1 MAEAETF
8 DGAEPRI
15 QNATM
20 GITPTVTEQVAA
32 LYEAH
37 RLAIYRFLA
46 GQGLDNGTAQEL
58 TQDVFVKLF
67 VAMEK
72 GTEIQSELSWI
83 YGVASNSAVDY
94 WRREG
99 RPMWV
104 ELDATPVLSETLRS
118 AELTPEAAAARSERL
133 RRVAKMM
140 ARLPK
145 EQRLGI
151 HLRMQGMRY
160 RAIAEI
166 LGVSVSTAAEWLSI
180 AVERLRSAA
189 NE

>member
-1 MAEAETF
+1 MAEADTF
-8 DGAEPRI
+8 DAAVRKTQEF
-15 QNATM
+15 AM
-20 GITPTVTEQVAA
+20 GVSLSPVERAAA

-46 GQGLDNGTAQEL
+46 GQGLDIGTAQEL
-58 TQDVFVKLF
+58 TQDVFVRLF
-67 VAMEK
+67 VAIDR
-72 GTEIQSELSWI
+72 GTEILSEQSWLYS
-83 YGVASNSAVDY
+83 VASKLAVDY

-104 ELDATPVLSETLRS
+104 ELDAIPAL
-118 AELTPEAAAARSERL
+118 AESLASQEPTPEAAVVRSERL

-140 ARLPK
+140 ASLPK
-145 EQRLGI
+145 EQRLGV

>member
-1 MAEAETF
+1 MAEADAFNTAMGKTQET
-8 DGAEPRI
+8 A
-15 QNATM
+15 M
-20 GITPTVTEQVAA
+20 GLSPTPSERVAA
-32 LYEAH
+32 LYETH

-46 GQGLDNGTAQEL
+46 AQGLDTGVAQDL

-67 VAMEK
+67 VAIDR
-72 GTEIQSELSWI
+72 GTEIMSAQAWL
-83 YGVASNSAVDY
+83 YGVASKSAVDY

-104 ELDATPVLSETLRS
+104 ELDAIPALADILPSKD
-118 AELTPEAAAARSERL
+118 LTPEAALVRKERL
-133 RRVAKMM
+133 ERVAKAL

-145 EQRLGI
+145 EQRLGVQ
-151 HLRMQGMRY
+151 LRMQSIRY

-166 LGVSVSTAAEWLSI
+166 LGVSPSTAAEWLSI
-180 AVERLRSAA
+180 AVGRLRSAA

>member
-1 MAEAETF
+1 MAEADTF
-8 DGAEPRI
+8 DRAMQQTQEGAVGM
-15 QNATM
+15 NLSAT
-20 GITPTVTEQVAA
+20 ERVAA

-37 RLAIYRFLA
+37 RVAIYRFLA
-46 GQGLDNGTAQEL
+46 GQGLDTGTAQEL

-67 VAMEK
+67 VAIGR
-72 GTEIQSELSWI
+72 GTEIRSEQSWL
-83 YGVASNSAVDY
+83 YVVASNLAVDH

-99 RPMWV
+99 RAMWV
-104 ELDATPVLSETLRS
+104 ELDAIPALAESLRS
-118 AELTPEAAAARSERL
+118 AELTPEAAFARSERL
-133 RRVAKMM
+133 RRVAKVM
-140 ARLPK
+140 ALLPK

-166 LGVSVSTAAEWLSI
+166 LGVSTSTAAEWLSI

>member
-1 MAEAETF
+1 
-8 DGAEPRI
+8 
-15 QNATM
+15 
-20 GITPTVTEQVAA
+20 
-32 LYEAH
+32 
-37 RLAIYRFLA
+37 
-46 GQGLDNGTAQEL
+46 
-58 TQDVFVKLF
+58 
-67 VAMEK
+67 
-72 GTEIQSELSWI
+72 
-83 YGVASNSAVDY
+83 
-94 WRREG
+94 
-99 RPMWV
+99 MWV
-104 ELDATPVLSETLRS
+104 ELDATPALSETLRS